1 MKRAETSPLKMLLLP
16 LVPALALGIVEVA
29 SHIHLPAQIVTVDT
43 PPVVVDV
50 DPCRAGSCAMP
61 A

>member
-1 MKRAETSPLKMLLLP
+1 MKRAESTPLAKLLLLP

-29 SHIHLPAQIVTVDT
+29 SHIALPTNLVAIDT
-43 PPVVVDV
+43 PP
-50 DPCRAGSCAMP
+50 DPAPDPAPCDTCVMP